1 MSSFRNRFRRTTNTN
16 PSSSSTHSAGGILSR
31 STSRSNSNHN
41 HTYAPL
47 ATFDA
52 CIEACDALAAASAAQ
67 VELQRRFAE
76 EGGHN
81 INDGARDVG
90 VMGDMDT
97 NNDGDGDATDARVN
111 DLPDCSVLVS
121 PDGALL
127 FTSQSAHEQN
137 TNTNSSACAAS
148 NIASSSNYNSTTQQ
162 QQQSLYPWTHIS
174 PSQRD
179 GIILNEE
186 YQSAI
191 ITGNDR
197 TPHGDYD
204 SNGFSAR
211 GWDVNAASL
220 ALRSCH
226 GVLQG
231 LEGFVEEL
239 ALIRK
244 EEGVKVMSVC
254 GKFGEVV
261 EGVRS
266 GAAAAGGKKKRHQL
280 QQQKDVRVGPILVSG
295 SSLSVAMEKMEEYYS
310 ICAETD
316 AEQWRKACSDS
327 HLPSLL
333 PNNTTAQQQQSDGTG
348 EIVSKDI
355 DPMLIQG
362 ILPKLRI
369 AVTKA
374 NTRVTDR
381 ETALNEIRS
390 KVGEAENTLRK
401 QKEWAA
407 IQWTRVR
414 EENANIDRIYQQK
427 VNEQTEFM
435 KNARRQEEAARLE
448 QPNSDPNVSEA
459 DIWEMVKG
467 VSSMEDF
474 EHTGYSP
481 QVPRK
486 SPTKNPGAENDS
498 MLKQVAA
505 LSLSPMSRSE
515 IEKLSDIHD
524 MRTAAIAADE
534 LVEDA
539 AGSLLNVMSKQDTTM
554 RSARVASEACLLSE
568 CNAAHDCLRS
578 LVAIERAALEK
589 RTQKLKALEA
599 AVEAIDVRKDIDS
612 YIQKDKLTVG
622 GSSRAR
628 DDDDGGIAAA
638 LAVLNSHGDGT
649 NDNNRSN
656 IERPI
661 CFRGWSE
668 GGDSGGDDEIDPD
681 YVGDTVR
688 SLFKD
693 DTATVNDGGK
703 SNEEGNDAVSRV
715 CGALM
720 SKSYLGHTGRQAVLY
735 ELNNQRSIKT
745 EVKDIYKF
753 NALCQIFNAFLSGCG
768 SDGLDVSNTKMLMI
782 LSQTFYFDGGDGD
795 ENRSARSEPSTKER
809 KSRVYVK
816 NKISGHRVW
825 TEDDFW

>member
-1 MSSFRNRFRRTTNTN
+1 
-16 PSSSSTHSAGGILSR
+16 
-31 STSRSNSNHN
+31 
-41 HTYAPL
+41 
-47 ATFDA
+47 
-52 CIEACDALAAASAAQ
+52 
-67 VELQRRFAE
+67 
-76 EGGHN
+76 
-81 INDGARDVG
+81 
-90 VMGDMDT
+90 
-97 NNDGDGDATDARVN
+97 
-111 DLPDCSVLVS
+111 
-121 PDGALL
+121 
-127 FTSQSAHEQN
+127 
-137 TNTNSSACAAS
+137 
-148 NIASSSNYNSTTQQ
+148 
-162 QQQSLYPWTHIS
+162 
-174 PSQRD
+174 
-179 GIILNEE
+179 
-186 YQSAI
+186 
-191 ITGNDR
+191 
-197 TPHGDYD
+197 
-204 SNGFSAR
+204 
-211 GWDVNAASL
+211 
-220 ALRSCH
+220 
-226 GVLQG
+226 
-231 LEGFVEEL
+231 
-239 ALIRK
+239 
-244 EEGVKVMSVC
+244 
-254 GKFGEVV
+254 
-261 EGVRS
+261 
-266 GAAAAGGKKKRHQL
+266 
-280 QQQKDVRVGPILVSG
+280 
-295 SSLSVAMEKMEEYYS
+295 
-310 ICAETD
+310 
-316 AEQWRKACSDS
+316 
-327 HLPSLL
+327 
-333 PNNTTAQQQQSDGTG
+333 
-348 EIVSKDI
+348 
-355 DPMLIQG
+355 
-362 ILPKLRI
+362 
-369 AVTKA
+369 
-374 NTRVTDR
+374 
-381 ETALNEIRS
+381 
-390 KVGEAENTLRK
+390 
-401 QKEWAA
+401 
-407 IQWTRVR
+407 
-414 EENANIDRIYQQK
+414 
-427 VNEQTEFM
+427 M
-435 KNARRQEEAARLE
+435 KNARRQEEAARFE
-448 QPNSDPNVSEA
+448 QPNLDPNVSEA

-467 VSSMEDF
+467 VTSMEDF

-505 LSLSPMSRSE
+505 LSLSPTSRSE

-782 LSQTFYFDGGDGD
+782 LSQTFYF
-795 ENRSARSEPSTKER
+795 E
-809 KSRVYVK
+809 